1 MNLDFIQNA
10 LGKDQEQLKRILE
23 QIEKRTAGI
32 NRESHNLD
40 VAIEARDANIR
51 ALGEKLSMLRMKEA
65 KPFVVK
71 NVSPKRCPSRRKSLF
86 RKRELSDWT
95 KDDATEH
102 MKELS
107 DEIARLSLLP
117 MGLSSKDLEDQ
128 VADISA
134 TRLYEG
140 KAINLI
146 KVARQRGLS
155 DGKIN
160 RFLQK
165 KGLPDITIKRCFSIA
180 ASKEENQASMK
191 QMPELPKLPNQ
202 REDTNSDSEELE
214 EYDFSSSP
222 IRISSGKAGL

>member
-1 MNLDFIQNA
+1 
-10 LGKDQEQLKRILE
+10 LGKDQKKVKQIVE
-23 QIEKRTAGI
+23 QIEKRTAAI
-32 NRESHNLD
+32 NRETHNLD

-86 RKRELSDWT
+86 RKQELGDWT
-95 KDDATEH
+95 KDDASEH

-117 MGLSSKDLEDQ
+117 MGLPSKELADQ

-146 KVARQRGLS
+146 NVARKRGLS
-155 DGKIN
+155 DGKIT

-165 KGLPDITIKRCFSIA
+165 KGLPDITIKRCFSIS
-180 ASKEENQASMK
+180 ASKEENQESSMK
-191 QMPELPKLPNQ
+191 QMPDLPRLPASQ
-202 REDTNSDSEELE
+202 EDTNSDSEELE

-222 IRISSGKAGL
+222 IQTSSGKAGL